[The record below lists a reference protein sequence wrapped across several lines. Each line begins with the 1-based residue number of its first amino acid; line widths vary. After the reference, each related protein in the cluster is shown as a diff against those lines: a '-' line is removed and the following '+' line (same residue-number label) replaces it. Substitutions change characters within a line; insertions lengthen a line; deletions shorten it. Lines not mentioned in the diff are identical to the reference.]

1 MPWKPL
7 AYALLC
13 VVVPVAWGLAVYW
26 ASGLIERRVL
36 RGPSPPSGGAAP
48 REEAETLPLE
58 YHI

>member
-1 MPWKPL
+1 MPWKPM

-36 RGPSPPSGGAAP
+36 RNPRPASGEAVSQDGPNV
-48 REEAETLPLE
+48 LPLD

>member
-7 AYALLC
+7 AFAMLC

-36 RGPSPPSGGAAP
+36 HTRRPTSGGAVSP
-48 REEAETLPLE
+48 DDAETLPLE